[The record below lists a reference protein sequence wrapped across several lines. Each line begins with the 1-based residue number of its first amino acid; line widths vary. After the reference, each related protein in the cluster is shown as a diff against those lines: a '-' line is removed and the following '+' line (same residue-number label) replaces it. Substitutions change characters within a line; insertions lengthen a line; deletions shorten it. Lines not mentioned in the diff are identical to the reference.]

1 MIGTIFALVLS
12 MTTSLVIHQ
21 FVLKKK
27 GELIGKIFSEYTF
40 FAMIMFV
47 GIEIVLATAAEKLY
61 KPTKTVALAPIPHN
75 TAGDVWYEILS
86 RGDGVAEFY
95 LIHVPKEPYPYQVY
109 EKKDVEIK
117 FENTKQPILQ
127 EETAIAFKNPVY
139 NILFPSSFLKLD
151 GTRYTLRVPLLTLK
165 ESA

>member
-1 MIGTIFALVLS
+1 MTGTILILVLS

-27 GELIGKIFSEYTF
+27 GELIKKIFSEYTF
-40 FAMIMFV
+40 FAMLLFV
-47 GIEIVLATAAEKLY
+47 AVGLILATSAEKLY
-61 KPTKTVALAPIPHN
+61 KPTKTVALAPILHN
-75 TAGDVWYEILS
+75 TAGNVWYETLS

-109 EKKDVEIK
+109 EKKDVKIK
-117 FENTKQPILQ
+117 FENTNQPILQ

-151 GTRYTLRVPLLTLK
+151 GTKYTLRVPLLTVK
-165 ESA
+165 ESV